1 MAKEWRSMNSRMRS
15 LLGLFVLVALLGPTV
30 ETSEATH
37 RGGEPRPDA
46 VLYELVEHAEL
57 GRGFRTATSALEGWA
72 RPGSPL
78 CPTGLQEYAKAVFAM
93 AEIRVKVSPR
103 CRVVATGNSTI
114 DLSNGRGHID
124 GSFWVVVNSDATN
137 LTDAQELVVMTGDFA
152 ADVQVAP
159 DLLTIDILPGSTFKP
174 TRAILAFPVPD
185 VAPFTGTFRLPFTVH
200 HTAVY
205 QSERGTP
212 VPVLPNE
219 RALGDPTVRVEVHFD

>member
-1 MAKEWRSMNSRMRS
+1 MKPRVRS
-15 LLGLFVLVALLGPTV
+15 LLVLLVLVALLGLTV
-30 ETSEATH
+30 ETSEAMH

-46 VLYELVEHAEL
+46 VLYELVEHAKL
-57 GRGFRTATSALEGWA
+57 GKGFRTATSSLEGWA

-78 CPTGLQEYAKAVFAM
+78 CPTGLQEYAKAVLAPQVL
-93 AEIRVKVSPR
+93 VKVSPR

-114 DLSNGRGHID
+114 NLSNGRGHID
-124 GSFWVVVNSDATN
+124 GNFWVVVNSDATN

-152 ADVQVAP
+152 ADVQVAA
-159 DLLTIDILPGSTFKP
+159 DLLTIDILPGSTFEP
-174 TRAILAFPVPD
+174 TWAILAFPFPG
-185 VAPFTGTFRLPFTVH
+185 VASFTGTFRLPFTVH

-212 VPVLPNE
+212 IPVLPNE